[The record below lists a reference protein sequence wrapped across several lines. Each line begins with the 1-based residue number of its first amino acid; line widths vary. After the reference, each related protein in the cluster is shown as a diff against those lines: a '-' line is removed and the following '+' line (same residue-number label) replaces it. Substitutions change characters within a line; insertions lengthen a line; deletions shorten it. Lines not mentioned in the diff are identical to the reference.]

1 MKKLLAVL
9 TALGMAICMTACNL
23 ILKNNEQQYDYPVT
37 VGNLV
42 LEEPA
47 ENIAV
52 LSGNIADIL
61 IACGYEG
68 KLSARSDECVQ
79 GALSILPS
87 LGTPDSPD
95 FNDLREL
102 DIDLILTDK
111 CFDDETAER
120 LDKLGVNY
128 LVMKSA
134 ADLDALGK
142 LYSNAAAA
150 VSGGYTGKMQAIT
163 SFEKVRSALEAIR
176 VNFADEDIVTTAC
189 YIYDMR
195 EDECT
200 VAYGSDFAD
209 KLFEYAALTNIAGGD
224 DDGVIGI
231 DTLLKGNPSAIF
243 CDSGVYEKLKANN
256 DLRSLK
262 ALSSG
267 NVYELPSKYFE
278 MQGMTCVV
286 TTDFLAAKT
295 HKDYVQTQQWPDEL
309 ETKKSEEKV
318 QEEYV
323 PPFEPQ
329 EGIYYTIGESY
340 APIEAIEQRL
350 IALGYFAGDA
360 DTEFT
365 EETAAAV
372 TLFQEQNGIEPSGVA
387 DYDTLKVLLSADA
400 KAANYN

>member
-9 TALGMAICMTACNL
+9 TALGMAFCMASCGL
-23 ILKNNEQQYDYPVT
+23 ILKNNERQYDYPVT

-61 IACGYEG
+61 LACGYEG
-68 KLSARSDECVQ
+68 KLSARSDECTQ
-79 GALSILPS
+79 DALSILPS
-87 LGTPDSPD
+87 LGTPDQPD

-102 DIDLILTDK
+102 KIDLILTDK

-120 LDKLGVNY
+120 LDNLGVRY
-128 LVMKSA
+128 LVMKPAS
-134 ADLDALGK
+134 DLDALGK

-150 VSGGYTGKMQAIT
+150 AAGGYTGKMQAIT
-163 SFEKVRSALEAIR
+163 TFEKVRSALEAVR
-176 VNFADEDIVTTAC
+176 VNVADEDIVTTAC
-189 YIYDMR
+189 YIYDMS

-209 KLFEYAALTNIAGGD
+209 KLFEYAGLTNIAGGD

-243 CDSGVYEKLKANN
+243 CDSGVYDKLKANS

-262 ALSSG
+262 ALTSG
-267 NVYELPSKYFE
+267 SVYELPSKYFE
-278 MQGMTCVV
+278 LQGMTCVM
-286 TTDFLAAKT
+286 TADYLAAKT
-295 HKDYVQTQQWPDEL
+295 HKDYVQSQQWPEEL
-309 ETKKSEEKV
+309 EAKKPAETAA
-318 QEEYV
+318 EEYV

-329 EGIYYTIGESY
+329 EDIFYTVGESY
-340 APIEAIEQRL
+340 SPIADIEQRL
-350 IALGYFAGDA
+350 IALGYFEGEA

-372 TLFQEQNGIEPSGVA
+372 TAFQEQNGIEPSGVA
-387 DYDTLKVLLSADA
+387 DYETLKKLLSADA
-400 KAANYN
+400 KAAN